1 MGYFQKIFWVS
12 VLFFLPAALV
22 LAHGA
27 ESESP
32 RETLMRQMIGD
43 QTVEVMEQM
52 EEAMMGAGNHERME
66 SLMDKMFAG
75 NFSLF
80 DQEEMIALMR
90 DSASGPG
97 AMNMMT
103 RMMLP
108 QMMTGYRYD
117 YGGLG
122 LIFWVTV
129 ALIWAAL
136 ISVIAAIWRW
146 IKKN

>member
-1 MGYFQKIFWVS
+1 MRYFQKIFLAS
-12 VLFFLPAALV
+12 VLIFLPAVLV
-22 LAHGA
+22 SAHGA
-27 ESESP
+27 ENKSP
-32 RETLMRQMIGD
+32 RETLMRQMMGD
-43 QTVEVMEQM
+43 QTVAAMEQM
-52 EEAMMGAGNHERME
+52 EEAMMGAGNHEQME
-66 SLMDKMFAG
+66 TLMDKMFAG
-75 NFSLF
+75 NFSLS

-90 DSASGPG
+90 DSAVGPG

-108 QMMTGYRYD
+108 QMMTGYRYG
-117 YGGLG
+117 YGGFG
-122 LIFWVTV
+122 LVFWITA

>member
-1 MGYFQKIFWVS
+1 MGYFQKIFCVS

-66 SLMDKMFAG
+66 TLMDKMFAG

-129 ALIWAAL
+129 ALIWAGL

-146 IKKN
+146 IKNN